1 MADHIRLVFLGDVFL
16 GPDPGASLSPEVA
29 GVVRTADLGVANQEG
44 PITRCD
50 QPVAD
55 KCSLRSHPDAAG
67 VLRSWGVDVVTL
79 ANNHMFD
86 FGWEGFV
93 QTREALQ
100 AAGIRY
106 LGAGANLPEATA
118 PLVVDVDGFAL
129 GLLTYS
135 WGFVQ
140 TTCATDTTAGCA
152 PLDPELMVEAT
163 RRLADEVD
171 AVVVQPHWGYCD
183 YVYPLPEQ
191 IELAQSLL
199 EAGATAV
206 VGHHS
211 HVVQGVVGDQDRLV
225 AYSLGNFFFA
235 DYTDRG
241 RPVRQT
247 RDNHQGLVLSMQLS
261 RQRVESYQAVPTV
274 VRGGVV
280 CMDDQARRHRVM
292 ARRTRPLLRDNY
304 TRHWRRYV
312 RWRMVRRLLYWA
324 NLFHWRK
331 MHRGTLVSGWL
342 MLKGAIGGR
351 APSPTA
357 SAREAA
363 KGQQDT

>member
-1 MADHIRLVFLGDVFL
+1 MADYIRLTFLGDIFL

-29 GVVRTADLGVANQEG
+29 GAIRTADLGVANQEG

-67 VLRSWGVDVVTL
+67 VLRSWGVDIVTL

-100 AAGIRY
+100 GAGIRY
-106 LGAGANLPEATA
+106 LGAGANLAEATA

-152 PLDPELMVEAT
+152 PLDPDLMVEST
-163 RRLADEVD
+163 RRLAEEVD

-191 IELAQSLL
+191 LELAQRLL
-199 EAGATAV
+199 AVGATAV

-211 HVVQGVVGDQDRLV
+211 HVVQGIVTDDGRLV

-235 DYTDRG
+235 DYADRG

-247 RDNHQGLVLSMQLS
+247 RDNHEGLVLVVQLS
-261 RQRVESYQAVPTV
+261 RQRVESFQALPTV

-280 CMDDQARRHRVM
+280 CADDQIRRQRVL
-292 ARRTRPLLRDNY
+292 ARRTSPLLCDSY
-304 TRHWRRYV
+304 ARHWRRYV
-312 RWRMVRRLLYWA
+312 RWRMVGRMLYWA
-324 NLFHWRK
+324 NVLNWGK
-331 MHRGTLVSGWL
+331 IHRETLVSGWL

-351 APSPTA
+351 APSSTTSSP
-357 SAREAA
+357 EAA
-363 KGQQDT
+363 KRRDDA

>member
-1 MADHIRLVFLGDVFL
+1 MPHRIRLVFLGDIFL
-16 GPDPGASLSPEVA
+16 GPDPGAALSPEVA
-29 GVVRTADLGVANQEG
+29 GVVRTADLAIANQEG
-44 PITRCD
+44 PITRCE

-67 VLRSWGVDVVTL
+67 VLRSWGIDIVAL

-93 QTREALQ
+93 HTREALQ

-106 LGAGANLPEATA
+106 LGAGANLTEATV
-118 PLVVDVDGFAL
+118 PLVVEVDGFAV

-152 PLDPELMVEAT
+152 PLDPDLMVEAT
-163 RRLADEVD
+163 RCLAAVVD
-171 AVVVQPHWGYCD
+171 AVVVQPHWGFCD
-183 YVYPLPEQ
+183 YSYPLPEQ
-191 IELAQSLL
+191 VDLARRLL
-199 EAGATAV
+199 GAGATAV

-211 HVVQGVVGDQDRLV
+211 HVVQGIVMDQGRLV

-235 DYTDRG
+235 DYADRG

-261 RQRVESYQAVPTV
+261 RQRVESYQALPTV

-280 CMDDQARRHRVM
+280 CADDQIRRQRVL

-304 TRHWRRYV
+304 ARHWRRYV
-312 RWRMVRRLLYWA
+312 RWRMVKRLLYWA
-324 NLFHWRK
+324 NVLNWRK
-331 MHRGTLVSGWL
+331 IHRGTLLSGWL

-363 KGQQDT
+363 KGRQDS